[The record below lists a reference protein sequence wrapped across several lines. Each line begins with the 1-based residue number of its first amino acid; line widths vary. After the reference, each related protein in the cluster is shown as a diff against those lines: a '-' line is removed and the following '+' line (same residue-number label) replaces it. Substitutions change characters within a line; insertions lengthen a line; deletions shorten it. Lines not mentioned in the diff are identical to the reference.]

1 MGQLYSIYNAF
12 NSFRSAPLPFTQ
24 RLIFGEQK
32 LLEQPRIEDCTRTFI
47 TLQSLPVEILLHM
60 FSFLELKPY
69 IISHGVCK
77 DWQSLLPLA
86 EIHPTRRRL
95 LVLYHK
101 IINIPHFEKSLTWSL
116 DNLEPFDRQ
125 SYIDSLLS
133 QYPAVPEEFRMWIL
147 EWPDRLVIA
156 CRWPGVRLADCGTT
170 NCQRRFGFNWL
181 GYNSNSPQ
189 LFAVLYK
196 NKTPLVKLIP
206 ALLIWR
212 TSSTTDW
219 LIFAEDERDLFGRVY
234 ITDFM
239 DLESSAVIPH
249 GRSFNLVDDSDDD
262 SDDESDGYINV
273 PYVDWVSYLEH
284 HWEVT
289 ARMLL
294 VPEKLNR
301 PRPPDWLVE
310 RPVKIEFDK
319 AFPNTLPTFP
329 WNLRDTISHL
339 ALFS

>member
-1 MGQLYSIYNAF
+1 MDHLHSISNAF
-12 NSFRSAPLPFTQ
+12 NVE
-24 RLIFGEQK
+24 RLCLEEQK
-32 LLEQPRIEDCTRTFI
+32 LLEQPRIEDCATTPT

-60 FSFLELKPY
+60 FSFLQLKPY

-77 DWQSLLPLA
+77 DWKNLLPLA

-95 LVLYHK
+95 LALYHK
-101 IINIPHFEKSLTWSL
+101 IINTPYFERSLTWSL

-125 SYIDSLLS
+125 AYIDSLLS
-133 QYPAVPEEFRMWIL
+133 QYPAIPEEFRMWIL

-156 CRWPGVRLADCGTT
+156 CMWPGIQLADYGTD
-170 NCQRRFGFNWL
+170 NFRRRFGFNWL
-181 GYNSNSPQ
+181 GYKSKSPQ

-196 NKTPLVKLIP
+196 NKTPHAKFIPGLLV
-206 ALLIWR
+206 WR
-212 TSSTTDW
+212 TPTTTDW

-234 ITDFM
+234 LTDFM

-249 GRSFNLVDDSDDD
+249 GRSLNFVDDL
-262 SDDESDGYINV
+262 DDEADSYINI
-273 PYVDWVSYLEH
+273 PYADWVSYLEN

-289 ARMLL
+289 ARMFLA
-294 VPEKLNR
+294 PEKLNR
-301 PRPPDWLVE
+301 YCLPDWRAE
-310 RPVKIEFDK
+310 QPVLIEFDT
-319 AFPNTLPTFP
+319 AFPNTFPTFP